1 MNTSFEIPEYVT
13 IATGEGGL
21 EKIVVTTPWSA
32 AEIYTHGAHITHFQK
47 SGEPPLLFMSERSEF
62 AKGKPIRGGVPVI
75 YPWFGPRE
83 GCAAHGFA
91 RTTEWILKESS
102 VFEGGAVVL
111 RFHLPTE
118 DSLVVEY
125 VVRINKHLSMELIVT
140 NESEQDAYFETCLH
154 TYFNVGAIGELS
166 IHGLQG
172 SRYHDQVSGGEFT
185 ETSESIKIS
194 EEVDRLYVDTEAT
207 VEIIDTSLRRRILVA
222 KTGSHSTVVWN
233 PWIAKS
239 QRMPDFGDDE
249 YQRMLCVESGNV
261 AANKITLSNGS
272 RAIMKVDITTQALR

>member
-1 MNTSFEIPEYVT
+1 MNALEIPKYVT
-13 IATGEGGL
+13 VVPGEGGL
-21 EKIVVTTPWSA
+21 EKIVVTTPWSV
-32 AEIYTHGAHITHFQK
+32 AEIYAHGAHVTHFQK

-62 AKGKPIRGGVPVI
+62 VKGKPIRGGVPVI

-91 RTTEWILKESS
+91 RTTEWVLEESS

-111 RFHLPTE
+111 RFHLPTD
-118 DSLVVEY
+118 DSLIVEY
-125 VVRINKHLSMELIVT
+125 VVRINEHLSMELIIT
-140 NESEQDAYFETCLH
+140 NEGKQDAEFETCLH
-154 TYFNVGAIGELS
+154 TYFNVGAIGEVS

-172 SRYHDQVSGGEFT
+172 SSYHDQVRDGDFT

-194 EEVDRLYVDTEAT
+194 EEVDRVYTDTET
-207 VEIIDTSLRRRILVA
+207 TIEINDASLRRRIYVA

-233 PWIAKS
+233 PWITKS
-239 QRMPDFGDDE
+239 QRMPDFGDNE

-261 AANKITLSNGS
+261 ASNKIVLPNGS
-272 RAIMKVDITTQALR
+272 RAVMKVEITSKALR